1 MGERLMATLYRFVGL
16 ASCTFAL
23 FLSLGFFAPVW
34 GRIVALLV
42 ITAAC
47 CPMFLAGDEDNPN
60 PNGGV
65 FALVVL
71 VAIGSLALMV
81 GGA

>member
-1 MGERLMATLYRFVGL
+1 M
-16 ASCTFAL
+16 
-23 FLSLGFFAPVW
+23 LGFFAPVW

-42 ITAAC
+42 IEAAC
-47 CPMFLAGDEDNPN
+47 SPMFLAGDEDNPN

>member
-1 MGERLMATLYRFVGL
+1 
-16 ASCTFAL
+16 
-23 FLSLGFFAPVW
+23 
-34 GRIVALLV
+34 
-42 ITAAC
+42 
-47 CPMFLAGDEDNPN
+47 MFLAGDEDNPN

>member
-1 MGERLMATLYRFVGL
+1 MATLYRFIAL
-16 ASCTFAL
+16 ASSTFAL
-23 FLSLGFFAPVW
+23 FLLLGYFAPVW
-34 GRIVALLV
+34 GRVVALIV
-42 ITAAC
+42 IAAAC
-47 CPMFLAGDEDNPN
+47 SPMFLAGSEDAPN

>member
-1 MGERLMATLYRFVGL
+1 MATLYRFVGL
-16 ASCTFAL
+16 ACSTFAL
-23 FLSLGFFAPVW
+23 FLMLGFFAPVW
-34 GRIVALLV
+34 GRVVALVV
-42 ITAAC
+42 IAAAC
-47 CPMFLAGDEDNPN
+47 SPMFLAGDEDNPN

>member
-1 MGERLMATLYRFVGL
+1 
-16 ASCTFAL
+16 
-23 FLSLGFFAPVW
+23 
-34 GRIVALLV
+34 
-42 ITAAC
+42 
-47 CPMFLAGDEDNPN
+47 MFLAGSEDEPN